1 MKSRKPAIAE
11 TEFRR
16 LFELHY
22 PELLRYLARLTGE
35 AAAGEDLAQEVFLKL
50 YFDAPEDLINPRA
63 WLYKVATNT
72 GYNYLRKQKNLIRQ
86 EVTGME
92 YVLAQRFEDPTARS
106 LEILTVRDALENLS
120 WRDRTCLLMKHSG
133 YSYAEISE
141 VLGIE
146 KSSVG
151 TILVR
156 AQEKFRR
163 ELEGKGG
170 I

>member
-1 MKSRKPAIAE
+1 M
-11 TEFRR
+11 
-16 LFELHY
+16 
-22 PELLRYLARLTGE
+22 
-35 AAAGEDLAQEVFLKL
+35 